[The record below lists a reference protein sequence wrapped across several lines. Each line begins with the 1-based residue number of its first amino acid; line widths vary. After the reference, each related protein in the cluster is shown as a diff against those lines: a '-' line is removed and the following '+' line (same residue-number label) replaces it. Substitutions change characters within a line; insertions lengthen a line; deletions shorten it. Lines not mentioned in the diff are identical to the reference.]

1 MQDETKAGS
10 GLSGGLS
17 ALGWPVGVPFTF
29 YDSPG
34 EHDPCFVVMP
44 GGCSL
49 PLNHCGTAEM
59 DIARAKFII
68 NACNAALEKVGA
80 DESLIWDL
88 FSIFEDKSLLAG
100 LAYQGAPLKSQL
112 KNTGER
118 HEGWNE
124 ATKTYRKRLNDLL
137 LRRGLITEPHGPDA

>member
-1 MQDETKAGS
+1 MTDEQKTPQETPTAGS
-10 GLSGGLS
+10 ACSAGLS

-49 PLNHCGTAEM
+49 PLNHCATAEM

-68 NACNAALEKVGA
+68 DACNAALAKLQPKPKHPAGFVRNPNPSAPPWEREK
-80 DESLIWDL
+80 L
-88 FSIFEDKSLLAG
+88 
-100 LAYQGAPLKSQL
+100 P
-112 KNTGER
+112 R
-118 HEGWNE
+118 
-124 ATKTYRKRLNDLL
+124 
-137 LRRGLITEPHGPDA
+137 